1 MSDELKKMLEYL
13 EQIFL
18 TAGIAANRKFKHVY
32 FACKLQNQSSGADL
46 STM

>member
-18 TAGIAANRKFKHVY
+18 TAGIAANRKLKQMHLNYEINLVV
-32 FACKLQNQSSGADL
+32 KSQNNAV
-46 STM
+46 